1 MTRAFSRAEPD
12 MRRQSLIDATQRV
25 LAERGVAGVSVRTIC
40 AAAGVSP
47 GLLRHY
53 FAGIDA
59 LIADTYI
66 HVAAQASVALAAARD
81 AAGTEPRARLLGFVT
96 GSLKPPI
103 SDPALLATW
112 LGFWELVKSDSVIAR
127 LHAQIYAESRLQVE
141 ALLAECG
148 VPRADCRAGAIG
160 ITAMVDG
167 LWLEL
172 GLAPQAFG
180 SDAACAIATEWVN
193 AWLDRHLIARDR

>member
-12 MRRQSLIDATQRV
+12 LRRQSLIDATQRV

-59 LIADTYI
+59 LIADTYV
-66 HVAAQASVALAAARD
+66 HVAAQATVALAAARD
-81 AAGTEPRARLLGFVT
+81 AAGPDPRARLLGYVT
-96 GSLKPPI
+96 GSLRPPI
-103 SDPALLATW
+103 SDPSLLATW
-112 LGFWELVKSDSVIAR
+112 LGFWELVKSDPEIAR
-127 LHAQIYAESRLQVE
+127 LHADIYAASRADVE
-141 ALLAECG
+141 ALLADCG
-148 VPRADCRAGAIG
+148 VATEACRAGAIA
-160 ITAMVDG
+160 ITALVDG

-172 GLAPQAFG
+172 GLAPDAFG
-180 SDAACAIATEWVN
+180 SEAACAIAEQWVN
-193 AWLDRHLIARDR
+193 AWLDRQVI